1 MTPELLHQ
9 ALMEAADSLGWEVRE
24 TALPGDG
31 GLVELK
37 GKRIVFVPKETSAAL
52 KSRALAR
59 ALAKADTE
67 SVYLLP
73 AVREAI
79 ERERCSSTR
88 SS

>member
-1 MTPELLHQ
+1 MRPELLYQ
-9 ALMEAADSLGWEVRE
+9 ALKETSESMGWEVRE
-24 TALPGDG
+24 AALGGEG

-37 GKRIVFVPKETSAAL
+37 GKRIVFVPEAASAAV
-52 KSRALAR
+52 KSRVLAR
-59 ALAKADTE
+59 ALSRTETE

-79 ERERCSSTR
+79 ERERCSPTR